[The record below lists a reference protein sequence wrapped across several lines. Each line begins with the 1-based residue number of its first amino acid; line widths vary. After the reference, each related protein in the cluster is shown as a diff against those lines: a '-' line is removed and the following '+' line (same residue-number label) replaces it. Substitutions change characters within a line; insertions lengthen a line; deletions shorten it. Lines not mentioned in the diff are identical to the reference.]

1 MPAEVYDL
9 VKMYQEDHR
18 RKVIF
23 NTPRM
28 HAWLHI
34 YPEPGDKDDMHC
46 HNRDQTWYL
55 IDGQCTIHFVDQ
67 PAQVMKPGM
76 VVAIT
81 GGTFYQLENTGDG
94 PMALMGNRSGPSDG
108 TNVHINYETKQDVPR
123 TPDGG
128 RATGPRTS

>member
-1 MPAEVYDL
+1 MPAEVFDL
-9 VKMYQEDHR
+9 VQMFKDDPR

-67 PAQVMKPGM
+67 PSQVMKPGM
-76 VVAIT
+76 VVGIT

-94 PMALMGNRSGPSDG
+94 PMVLMGNRSGPSDG
-108 TNVHINYETKQDVPR
+108 SNVHINYDTKQDVPR
-123 TPDGG
+123 TPEGG
-128 RATGPRTS
+128 RAKVP